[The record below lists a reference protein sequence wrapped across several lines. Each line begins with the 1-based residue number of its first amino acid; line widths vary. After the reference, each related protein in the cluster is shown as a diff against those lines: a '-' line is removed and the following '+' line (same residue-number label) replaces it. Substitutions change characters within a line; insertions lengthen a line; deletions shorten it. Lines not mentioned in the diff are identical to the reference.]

1 MGMNET
7 PSADRVHIGF
17 FGRRNAGKSSI
28 VNKVTGQELAVVS
41 DVKGTTTDPVSKAM
55 ELLPMG
61 PVVIIDTPGIDDE
74 GHLGELR
81 VRKAKQV
88 LNRVDVAVLVVD
100 ATVGKTSVDE
110 ELIHIFKEK
119 EIPYLVV
126 YNKADLLK
134 TKDGNRLSSD
144 NSLNRNTHAGAV
156 KESSVSQKQDHET
169 QNTEQSVYAS
179 AATGQ
184 NIYELKEK
192 IASLAVTDELKLR
205 LVGDRLEPSD
215 FAILVVPIDK
225 AAPKG
230 RLILPQQQTIRD
242 VLEAG
247 AAAIVIKEDELS
259 NTLETLGKKPK
270 LVITDSQVFARVSEE
285 TPEDIWLTSFSILF
299 ARFKGNLKTA
309 AAGAAALD
317 RLKDGDKILISEGC
331 THHRQ
336 CDDIGTVKLPRWIRN
351 YTGKELEFEYSSGRD
366 FPEDVTKYSLIVH
379 CGGCMLNEREMR
391 YRQKC
396 ALDQEI
402 PITNYGIA
410 IAYMQGI
417 LKRCV
422 EMFPDVRK
430 KLDQ

>member
-100 ATVGKTSVDE
+100 ATEGKTSVDE

-134 TKDGNRLSSD
+134 TKDGNRLSSE
-144 NSLNRNTHAGAV
+144 NKLN
-156 KESSVSQKQDHET
+156 
-169 QNTEQSVYAS
+169 QNAEQSIYAS
-179 AATGQ
+179 AVTGQ
-184 NIYELKEK
+184 NIYELKER

-205 LVGDRLEPSD
+205 LVGDLLEPSD
-215 FAILVVPIDK
+215 FVILVVPIDK

-259 NTLETLGKKPK
+259 NALENLGKKPK
-270 LVITDSQVFARVSEE
+270 LVITDSQVFAKVSKE

-299 ARFKGNLKTA
+299 ARFKGNLKAA
-309 AAGAAALD
+309 AAGAAAID

-351 YTGKELEFEYSSGRD
+351 YTGKDLEFEYSSGRD

-422 EMFPDVRK
+422 EMFPDV
-430 KLDQ
+430 LSVL

>member
-134 TKDGNRLSSD
+134 TKDGKRLSSD
-144 NSLNRNTHAGAV
+144 NNLN
-156 KESSVSQKQDHET
+156 
-169 QNTEQSVYAS
+169 QNTEQSIYAS

-192 IASLAVTDELKLR
+192 IASLAVTDDLKLH
-205 LVGDRLEPSD
+205 LVGDLLESSD
-215 FAILVVPIDK
+215 FVILVVPIDK

-247 AAAIVIKEDELS
+247 AAAIVIKEDELF

-430 KLDQ
+430 ELDQ

>member
-41 DVKGTTTDPVSKAM
+41 DVKGTTTDPVRKAM

-110 ELIHIFKEK
+110 ELIRIFKEK

-134 TKDGNRLSSD
+134 TKNENRISSE
-144 NSLNRNTHAGAV
+144 NKN
-156 KESSVSQKQDHET
+156 
-169 QNTEQSVYAS
+169 QNAEQSIYAS
-179 AATGQ
+179 AVTGQ
-184 NIYELKEK
+184 NIYELKER

-205 LVGDRLEPSD
+205 LVGDLLEPSD
-215 FAILVVPIDK
+215 FVVLVVPIDK

-270 LVITDSQVFARVSEE
+270 LVITDSQVFAKVSKE

-299 ARFKGNLKTA
+299 ARFKGNLKAA
-309 AAGAAALD
+309 AAGAAAID

-351 YTGKELEFEYSSGRD
+351 YTGKDLEFEYSSGRE

-379 CGGCMLNEREMR
+379 CGGCMLNEREMH

-430 KLDQ
+430 ELEQ

>member
-55 ELLPMG
+55 ELLPLG

-119 EIPYLVV
+119 KIPYLVV

-134 TKDGNRLSSD
+134 TKDGNRLSSE
-144 NSLNRNTHAGAV
+144 NKLN
-156 KESSVSQKQDHET
+156 
-169 QNTEQSVYAS
+169 QNAEQSIYAS

-184 NIYELKEK
+184 NIYELKER

-205 LVGDRLEPSD
+205 LVGDLLEPSD
-215 FAILVVPIDK
+215 FVILVVPIDK

-247 AAAIVIKEDELS
+247 AVAIVIKEDELS
-259 NTLETLGKKPK
+259 NTLENLGKKPK
-270 LVITDSQVFARVSEE
+270 LVITDSQVFAKVSKE

-299 ARFKGNLKTA
+299 ARFKGNLKAA
-309 AAGAAALD
+309 AAGAAAID

-351 YTGKELEFEYSSGRD
+351 YTGKDLEFEYSSGRD

-430 KLDQ
+430 ELEQ

>member
-144 NSLNRNTHAGAV
+144 NNLNRNTHAGAV
-156 KESSVSQKQDHET
+156 KESSVSQKKDHEN
-169 QNTEQSVYAS
+169 QNTEQSIYAS

-205 LVGDRLEPSD
+205 LVGDLLEPSD

-430 KLDQ
+430 ELDQ

>member
-28 VNKVTGQELAVVS
+28 VNKVTGQDLAVVS

-74 GHLGELR
+74 GYLGELR
-81 VRKAKQV
+81 VLKAKQV
-88 LNRVDVAVLVVD
+88 LNRVDVAVLIVD
-100 ATVGKTSVDE
+100 ATVGKISVDE
-110 ELIHIFKEK
+110 ELIRIFKEK

-134 TKDGNRLSSD
+134 TKDGNQFSSE
-144 NSLNRNTHAGAV
+144 NKLN
-156 KESSVSQKQDHET
+156 
-169 QNTEQSVYAS
+169 QNAEQSIYAS
-179 AATGQ
+179 AVTGQ
-184 NIYELKEK
+184 NIYELKER

-205 LVGDRLEPSD
+205 LVGDLLEPSD

-270 LVITDSQVFARVSEE
+270 LVITDSQVFAKVSKE

-299 ARFKGNLKTA
+299 ARFKGNLKAA
-309 AAGAAALD
+309 AAGAAAID

-351 YTGKELEFEYSSGRD
+351 YTGKDLEFEYSSGRE

-430 KLDQ
+430 ELDP

>member
-74 GHLGELR
+74 GYLGELR
-81 VRKAKQV
+81 VLKAKQV
-88 LNRVDVAVLVVD
+88 LNRVDVAVLIVD
-100 ATVGKTSVDE
+100 ATVEKTSVDE
-110 ELIHIFKEK
+110 ELIRIFKEK

-134 TKDGNRLSSD
+134 TKDGNQFSSE
-144 NSLNRNTHAGAV
+144 NKLN
-156 KESSVSQKQDHET
+156 
-169 QNTEQSVYAS
+169 QNAEQSIYAS
-179 AATGQ
+179 AVTGQ
-184 NIYELKEK
+184 NIYELKER

-205 LVGDRLEPSD
+205 LVGDLLEPSD

-317 RLKDGDKILISEGC
+317 RLKDGNKILISEGC

-351 YTGKELEFEYSSGRD
+351 YTGKDLEFEYSSGRE
-366 FPEDVTKYSLIVH
+366 FPENVTKYSLIVH

-430 KLDQ
+430 ELNQ

>member
-144 NSLNRNTHAGAV
+144 NNLN
-156 KESSVSQKQDHET
+156 
-169 QNTEQSVYAS
+169 QNTEQSIYAS

-205 LVGDRLEPSD
+205 LVGDLLEPSD

-317 RLKDGDKILISEGC
+317 RLKDGNKILISEGC

-430 KLDQ
+430 ELEQ

>member
-74 GHLGELR
+74 GYLGELR
-81 VRKAKQV
+81 VLKAKQV
-88 LNRVDVAVLVVD
+88 LNRVDVAVLIVD

-110 ELIHIFKEK
+110 ELIRIFKEK

-134 TKDGNRLSSD
+134 TKDGNQFSSE
-144 NSLNRNTHAGAV
+144 NKLN
-156 KESSVSQKQDHET
+156 
-169 QNTEQSVYAS
+169 QNAEQSIYAS
-179 AATGQ
+179 AVTGQ
-184 NIYELKEK
+184 NIYELKER

-205 LVGDRLEPSD
+205 LVGDLLEPSD

-430 KLDQ
+430 ELNQ

>member
-1 MGMNET
+1 MVMNET

-17 FGRRNAGKSSI
+17 FGKRNAGKSSI

-55 ELLPMG
+55 ELLPLG

-110 ELIHIFKEK
+110 ELIRIFKEK

-134 TKDGNRLSSD
+134 TKDGNRLSSE
-144 NSLNRNTHAGAV
+144 NKLN
-156 KESSVSQKQDHET
+156 
-169 QNTEQSVYAS
+169 QNAEQSIYAS
-179 AATGQ
+179 AVTGQ
-184 NIYELKEK
+184 NIYELKER

-205 LVGDRLEPSD
+205 LVGDLLEPSD
-215 FAILVVPIDK
+215 FVILVVPIDK

-242 VLEAG
+242 VLETG

-259 NTLETLGKKPK
+259 NALENLGKKPK
-270 LVITDSQVFARVSEE
+270 LVITDSQVFAKVSKE

-299 ARFKGNLKTA
+299 ARFKGNLKAA
-309 AAGAAALD
+309 AAGAAAID

-351 YTGKELEFEYSSGRD
+351 YTGKDLEFEYSSGRD

-422 EMFPDVRK
+422 EMFPDV
-430 KLDQ
+430 LSVL

>member
-1 MGMNET
+1 MDEDLSDAKRKEEWNMGMNET

-17 FGRRNAGKSSI
+17 FGKRNAGKSSI

-110 ELIHIFKEK
+110 ELIRIFKEK

-126 YNKADLLK
+126 HNKADLLK
-134 TKDGNRLSSD
+134 NQTEHIHGEE
-144 NSLNRNTHAGAV
+144 NS
-156 KESSVSQKQDHET
+156 EVSI
-169 QNTEQSVYAS
+169 YAS

-192 IASLAVTDELKLR
+192 IATLAVTDDLKLR
-205 LVGDRLEPSD
+205 LAGDLLKPSD
-215 FAILVVPIDK
+215 FVILVVPIDK

-247 AAAIVIKEDELS
+247 AAAIVIKENELK
-259 NTLETLGKKPK
+259 NTLNTLGKKPK
-270 LVITDSQVFARVSEE
+270 LVITDSQAFARVSEE

-299 ARFKGNLKTA
+299 ARLKGNLKTA

-317 RLKDGDKILISEGC
+317 KLKDGDKILISEGC
-331 THHRQ
+331 THHRH

-351 YTGKELEFEYSSGRD
+351 YTGKELGFEYSSGRE

-396 ALDQEI
+396 AADQEI

-422 EMFPDVRK
+422 EMFPDVKK
-430 KLDQ
+430 KLDE

>member
-7 PSADRVHIGF
+7 PLADRVHIGF

-100 ATVGKTSVDE
+100 ATLGKTSVDE

-119 EIPYLVV
+119 EIPYLVI
-126 YNKADLLK
+126 YNKSDLLPE
-134 TKDGNRLSSD
+134 NRKISEDSPEKKEGLSHEKPD
-144 NSLNRNTHAGAV
+144 
-156 KESSVSQKQDHET
+156 QKADTIT
-169 QNTEQSVYAS
+169 QEPFIYAS

-192 IASLAVTDELKLR
+192 IASLAVTDDLKLR
-205 LVGDRLEPSD
+205 LAGDLLEPSD
-215 FAILVVPIDK
+215 FAVLVVPIDK

-247 AAAIVIKEDELS
+247 AAAIVIKENELS

-270 LVITDSQVFARVSEE
+270 LVITDSQVFAKVSKE
-285 TPEDIWLTSFSILF
+285 TPKDIWLTSFSILF

-309 AAGAAALD
+309 AAGAAAID

-430 KLDQ
+430 ELEQ

>member
-144 NSLNRNTHAGAV
+144 NNLNQNTHAGAV
-156 KESSVSQKQDHET
+156 KESSVSQKQDHEN
-169 QNTEQSVYAS
+169 QSTEQSIYAS

-205 LVGDRLEPSD
+205 LVGDLLEPSD

-430 KLDQ
+430 ELEQ

>member
-100 ATVGKTSVDE
+100 ATLGKTSVDE

-119 EIPYLVV
+119 EIPYLVI
-126 YNKADLLK
+126 YNKSDLLPE
-134 TKDGNRLSSD
+134 NRKISEDSPEKKEGLSHEKPD
-144 NSLNRNTHAGAV
+144 
-156 KESSVSQKQDHET
+156 QKADTIT
-169 QNTEQSVYAS
+169 QEPFIYAS

-192 IASLAVTDELKLR
+192 IASLAVTDDLKLR
-205 LVGDRLEPSD
+205 LVGDLLEPSD
-215 FAILVVPIDK
+215 FAVLVVPIDK

-247 AAAIVIKEDELS
+247 AAAIVIKENELS
-259 NTLETLGKKPK
+259 NTLKTLGKSPK
-270 LVITDSQVFARVSEE
+270 IVITDSQVFAKVSKE
-285 TPEDIWLTSFSILF
+285 TPKDIWLTSFSILF

-309 AAGAAALD
+309 AAGAAAID

-351 YTGKELEFEYSSGRD
+351 YTGKDLEFEYSSGRD
-366 FPEDVTKYSLIVH
+366 FPEDVTKYNLIVH

-430 KLDQ
+430 ELEQ

>member
-1 MGMNET
+1 M
-7 PSADRVHIGF
+7 
-17 FGRRNAGKSSI
+17 
-28 VNKVTGQELAVVS
+28 VS

-144 NSLNRNTHAGAV
+144 NNLN
-156 KESSVSQKQDHET
+156 
-169 QNTEQSVYAS
+169 QNTEQSIYAS

-205 LVGDRLEPSD
+205 LVGDLLEPSD

-430 KLDQ
+430 ELEQ

>member
-17 FGRRNAGKSSI
+17 FGKRNAGKSSI

-55 ELLPMG
+55 ELLPLG

-110 ELIHIFKEK
+110 ELIRIFKEK

-134 TKDGNRLSSD
+134 TKDGNRLSSE
-144 NSLNRNTHAGAV
+144 NKLN
-156 KESSVSQKQDHET
+156 
-169 QNTEQSVYAS
+169 QNAEQSIYAS
-179 AATGQ
+179 AVTGQ
-184 NIYELKEK
+184 NIYELKER

-205 LVGDRLEPSD
+205 LVGDLLEPSD
-215 FAILVVPIDK
+215 FVILVVPIDK

-242 VLEAG
+242 VLE
-247 AAAIVIKEDELS
+247 L
-259 NTLETLGKKPK
+259 
-270 LVITDSQVFARVSEE
+270 
-285 TPEDIWLTSFSILF
+285 
-299 ARFKGNLKTA
+299 
-309 AAGAAALD
+309 
-317 RLKDGDKILISEGC
+317 
-331 THHRQ
+331 
-336 CDDIGTVKLPRWIRN
+336 
-351 YTGKELEFEYSSGRD
+351 
-366 FPEDVTKYSLIVH
+366 SLIH
-379 CGGCMLNEREMR
+379 
-391 YRQKC
+391 
-396 ALDQEI
+396 I
-402 PITNYGIA
+402 
-410 IAYMQGI
+410 
-417 LKRCV
+417 
-422 EMFPDVRK
+422 
-430 KLDQ
+430 

>member
-144 NSLNRNTHAGAV
+144 NNLNRNTHAGAV
-156 KESSVSQKQDHET
+156 KESSVSQKQDHEN
-169 QNTEQSVYAS
+169 QNTEHSIYAS

-205 LVGDRLEPSD
+205 LVGDLLEPSD

-285 TPEDIWLTSFSILF
+285 TPEDIWLISFSILF

-430 KLDQ
+430 ELEQ

>member
-144 NSLNRNTHAGAV
+144 NNLN
-156 KESSVSQKQDHET
+156 
-169 QNTEQSVYAS
+169 QNTEQSIYAS

-205 LVGDRLEPSD
+205 VVGDLLEPSD

-430 KLDQ
+430 ELEQ

>member
-144 NSLNRNTHAGAV
+144 NNLNRNTHAGAV
-156 KESSVSQKQDHET
+156 KESSVSQKQDHEN
-169 QNTEQSVYAS
+169 QNTEQFIYAS

-205 LVGDRLEPSD
+205 LVGDLLEPSD

-259 NTLETLGKKPK
+259 NTLETMGKKPK

-430 KLDQ
+430 ELDQ

>member
-110 ELIHIFKEK
+110 ELIRIFKEK

-134 TKDGNRLSSD
+134 TKDGNPFSSE
-144 NSLNRNTHAGAV
+144 NKLNQNTHAGTV
-156 KESSVSQKQDHET
+156 KENSVSQKQDHEI
-169 QNTEQSVYAS
+169 QNTEQSIYAS

-184 NIYELKEK
+184 NIYELKER

-205 LVGDRLEPSD
+205 LVGDLLDPSD

-270 LVITDSQVFARVSEE
+270 LVITDSQVFAKVSKE

-299 ARFKGNLKTA
+299 ARFKGNLKAA
-309 AAGAAALD
+309 AAGAAAID
-317 RLKDGDKILISEGC
+317 RLKDGDKILIAEGC

-351 YTGKELEFEYSSGRD
+351 YTGKDLEFEYSSGRE

-430 KLDQ
+430 ELDV